1 MQPHSKTN
9 NTYAYVLY
17 PGIAQ
22 SEFKN
27 KKDDISIIKQDEQF
41 HVVKDNVNHVW
52 GIVNYANEPQTFEI
66 DGNKV
71 EIKGKGMFMIKKNND
86 GILEGTYNNPEVS
99 HSAIDLKSKISI
111 KGYNILTKD
120 VPNQDTHFELKK

>member
-1 MQPHSKTN
+1 
-9 NTYAYVLY
+9 
-17 PGIAQ
+17 
-22 SEFKN
+22 
-27 KKDDISIIKQDEQF
+27 
-41 HVVKDNVNHVW
+41 
-52 GIVNYANEPQTFEI
+52 
-66 DGNKV
+66 
-71 EIKGKGMFMIKKNND
+71 MFMIKKNND